1 MNIYQETVKN
11 QDYTY
16 DQAVQFPGLHKIRQ
30 SLWNTRERVQIAAPR
45 GKASRDRYIEE
56 RQRRHRPSKLDFEF
70 SYERMYETNEQNK
83 F

>member
-1 MNIYQETVKN
+1 MK
-11 QDYTY
+11 YTR
-16 DQAVQFPGLHKIRQ
+16 ARANGR
-30 SLWNTRERVQIAAPR
+30 PR